1 MLIYAIVMLIVIFI
15 FALLAIFYYEYANF
29 SEEQEDV
36 LMESEASFTSCVIH
50 KTIRTMR
57 STRGNPKQENRIERG
72 YR

>member
-36 LMESEASFTSCVIH
+36 LMESEAS
-50 KTIRTMR
+50 
-57 STRGNPKQENRIERG
+57 
-72 YR
+72 